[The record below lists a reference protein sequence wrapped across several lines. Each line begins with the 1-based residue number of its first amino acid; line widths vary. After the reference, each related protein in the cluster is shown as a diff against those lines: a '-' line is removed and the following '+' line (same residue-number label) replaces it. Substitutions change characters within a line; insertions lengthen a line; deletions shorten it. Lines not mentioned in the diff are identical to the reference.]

1 MVLDTG
7 LALFIARRPDQKD
20 GGVAEELLLLP
31 RESARLER
39 RRCAIDVNGAAL
51 GQGAHLLAGQIIIL
65 PKIPKH
71 N

>member
-7 LALFIARRPDQKD
+7 LALLSPDAQIKND
-20 GGVAEELLLLP
+20 DGVAEELLLVQ

-39 RRCAIDVNGAAL
+39 RRCAIDVHGAAP
-51 GQGAHLLAGQIIIL
+51 GQGAHLLAGKIRIL
-65 PKIPKH
+65 PDTQRH